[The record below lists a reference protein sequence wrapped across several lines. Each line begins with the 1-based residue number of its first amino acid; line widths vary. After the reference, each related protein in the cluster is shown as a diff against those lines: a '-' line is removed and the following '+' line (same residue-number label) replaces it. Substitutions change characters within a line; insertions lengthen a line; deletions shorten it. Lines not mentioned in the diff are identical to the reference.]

1 MIKIN
6 VNGGITFWSIPSLAI
21 GGSFHSRAL
30 VPVATERRRMR
41 VSFLVGVV
49 IGVVLFL
56 GHGR

>member
-21 GGSFHSRAL
+21 GGSFHSRAV
-30 VPVATERRRMR
+30 VPVATERRRMLA
-41 VSFLVGVV
+41 SFLAGVV

-56 GHGR
+56 